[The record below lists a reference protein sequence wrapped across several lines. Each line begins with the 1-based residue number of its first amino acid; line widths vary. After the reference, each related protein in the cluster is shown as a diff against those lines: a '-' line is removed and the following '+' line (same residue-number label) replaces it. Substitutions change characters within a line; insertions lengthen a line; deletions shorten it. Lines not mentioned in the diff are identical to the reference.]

1 MQKWLYPVPCIT
13 GNFFWQNRNDMLWPI
28 VAPYTSPCKLY
39 IYWDETHTHT
49 TYTCSN
55 STEPLKTVQ
64 GTKDKG
70 LQTNCAAAISRSKH
84 NPQDTCTKASNN
96 KHEQT
101 WAQRHKGHQPEQKNQ
116 LQEPTS
122 QATDQANGT
131 TARFMYVWPRQ
142 GTKPSS
148 NQQLQGKNKFN
159 QNKVGAMNR
168 AMTRHSSWAGS
179 TALRPI
185 TCRVTPW
192 MA

>member
-13 GNFFWQNRNDMLWPI
+13 GNFFDKIPMICRGPLRKPMQVVHLLR
-28 VAPYTSPCKLY
+28 
-39 IYWDETHTHT
+39 WDTHTHT
-49 TYTCSN
+49 YMCSDFTKP
-55 STEPLKTVQ
+55 SKTGQ
-64 GTKDKG
+64 CRKDKG

-101 WAQRHKGHQPEQKNQ
+101 WAQRTPARTKNQ
-116 LQEPTS
+116 QQEPTS

-179 TALRPI
+179 TAHHLSCHPLDGLKSHKK
-185 TCRVTPW
+185 T
-192 MA
+192 